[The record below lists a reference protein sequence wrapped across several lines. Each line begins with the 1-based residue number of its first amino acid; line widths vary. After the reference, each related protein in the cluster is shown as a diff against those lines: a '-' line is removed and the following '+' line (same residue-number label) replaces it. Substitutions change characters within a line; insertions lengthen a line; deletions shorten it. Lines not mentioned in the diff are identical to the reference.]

1 MQRSF
6 LQLVLALSAVAAL
19 GTRSL
24 AQNNVAINP
33 SGAAPNA
40 KTLLDISATD
50 RGILI
55 PRMTYAQR
63 LAIAGL
69 GAADAGLWVYQLD
82 DSLAGST
89 RGSHGYWFYNYDP
102 VTPANSRWTRWSAAS
117 HGWRLAGNNNTSSAT
132 HFLGTVAGSNDD
144 LHIRTTSTGANPQI
158 LISATNGN
166 VAVNPVAAGVER
178 LDINGGLKVGN
189 TALNTAGAI
198 KFDAAAVTPNRW
210 HYGNV
215 DGTATGWKRLENAEK
230 RYSPE
235 DYSPAVNQCL
245 GVAGQIIKGT
255 VNNAITPGGNV
266 VTPFPTNTGSNNRR
280 GFRTQY
286 IFPASELLAAGL
298 CAGPITKFSFYVL
311 QNDGLGCSP
320 SLFNCPDL
328 KIDIRMGHTALS
340 NFGPYVATSATPL
353 SVDWDPAVEASAQL
367 NTQAANPLLVSSG
380 WMDFTLSGGGFNWN
394 GVSNMIID
402 VSWLRATTNGNSPAV
417 QNEPALAYTA
427 SKWMQITS
435 GSDIT
440 HGNSFQDNDG
450 SNQMTTGNPGLPV
463 VQPGAVQGTTFYRP
477 VTRFFGN
484 VQSPGNG
491 PQTAGAFI
499 NYGGG
504 LIIDSTANPV
514 TWADVNYRGP
524 GTVRARVAVYDG
536 SLALSDHVFDKYYDG
551 QVQPADEQASQGYAY
566 VGVRELK
573 DYLEANRHLPN
584 MPSRDQWEANGGS
597 SVGQLQTGL
606 WESVETQALR
616 ISELEKDLSSLEAL
630 AFGKPKTQQE
640 LDALLT
646 EVNTSRRLTDQQ
658 KLHLA
663 DAIRQRF
670 AQLQETK

>member
-33 SGAAPNA
+33 TGAAPNA
-40 KTLLDISATD
+40 KALLDISATD

-69 GAADAGLWVYQLD
+69 GAADAGLWVYQLN
-82 DSLAGST
+82 DSVPGIT
-89 RGSHGYWFYNYDP
+89 PGSHGYWFYNYDP

-117 HGWRLAGNNNTSSAT
+117 HGWRITGNPNIAAT
-132 HFLGTVAGSNDD
+132 HFIGTTAGSNDD
-144 LHIRTTSTGANPQI
+144 LHIRTTSAGANPQI
-158 LISATNGN
+158 LVSASNGN
-166 VAVNPVAAGVER
+166 IAVNPVAAGVER

-189 TALNTAGAI
+189 TLTNTAGAI
-198 KFDAAAVTPNRW
+198 KFDATASSPNRW

-215 DGTATGWKRLENAEK
+215 DGTAAGWKRLENAEK
-230 RYSPE
+230 RYAPE
-235 DYSPAVNQCL
+235 DYSPSVNQCL
-245 GVAGQIIKGT
+245 GIAGQTIKGT
-255 VNNAITPGGNV
+255 VTNTVTPGGNV
-266 VTPFPTNTGSNNRR
+266 VTPFPTNTGSTNRR
-280 GFRTQY
+280 GFRVQY
-286 IFPASELLAAGL
+286 IFPQSELLAAGL
-298 CAGPITKFSFYVL
+298 CSGPITKFSFYAL
-311 QNDGLGCSP
+311 ANDGTGCTP

-328 KIDIRMGHTALS
+328 LIDIRMGHTALN
-340 NFGPYVATSATPL
+340 NFGPYVATSAVPL
-353 SVDWDPAVEASAQL
+353 SVDWDPAVEASAQI

-380 WMDFTLSGGGFNWN
+380 WLDFTLAGGGFNWN
-394 GVSNMIID
+394 GVNNVIID
-402 VSWLRATTNGNSPAV
+402 ISWKRATAIGNSPAV
-417 QNEPALAYTA
+417 QNEPILAYTA

-435 GSDIT
+435 GSDIN

-450 SNQMTTGNPGLPV
+450 LGNMTTGNPLLPV
-463 VQPGAVQGTTFYRP
+463 VQPGATQGTTFYRP

-504 LIIDSTANPV
+504 LIVDSTANPV
-514 TWADVNYRGP
+514 TWADPNYRGP

-536 SLALSDHVFDKYYDG
+536 SVALSDHVFDRYYDG
-551 QVQPADEQASQGYAY
+551 KVDPQDEQAAQGYAY

-573 DYLEANRHLPN
+573 SYLEQNRHLPN
-584 MPSRDQWEANGGS
+584 MPSREEWEQKGGS
-597 SVGQLQTGL
+597 SVGELQTGL

-616 ISELEKDLSSLEAL
+616 IAELEKDLSSLEAL
-630 AFGKPKTQQE
+630 AFGRPKTPAE
-640 LDALLT
+640 LDALLN
-646 EVNTSRRLTDQQ
+646 EVNGSRRLTDQQ
-658 KLHLA
+658 KLHLT

-670 AQLQETK
+670 ATLNATK